1 MKKVLLII
9 LALVLITS
17 VFVSCAKDND
27 VNVINISMPDGAPAL
42 AFAKLMKDFTYENY
56 IINFEIVPG
65 INEITARLSQKT
77 ADIALIPTNIASKL
91 FAQNIDIKLISSNV
105 FGVLYLVG
113 TEDITSISQLRGQKI
128 QCIGQGGTPEFILKF
143 ILESNGIGLDEV
155 TIEYQTDGSA
165 IIPMLKAGT
174 AKYAVLGEP
183 AATMSTQ
190 KAGAK
195 ILFDLQ
201 DEWKNLTGF
210 EGYPQASTVA
220 TSETI
225 ANHSAFLKALNN
237 AMKENVEWIKAN
249 PTDAN
254 SILQEKGS
262 AVTFTTSTVIENCN
276 IAFVKA
282 SDAKENIT
290 RYLETM
296 QAYNAVFVGAIPSD
310 AFYQD
315 IE

>member
-1 MKKVLLII
+1 MKKVLLIV

-113 TEDITSISQLRGQKI
+113 TEDITSISQLRGQTI

-143 ILESNGIGLDEV
+143 ILESNGISLDEV

-225 ANHSAFLKALNN
+225 AKHSAFLKALNN